1 MSHLTILQ
9 QMFPGK
15 ILLGVEEIASLLN
28 VSKGHIQNLC
38 YSNRLPLK
46 LHVDKS
52 LSNRIQVSVVEMAR
66 YLDGKLE
73 SLPTQVEKKEP
84 SIPSMVI
91 KPKRGRP
98 RGVSRTQMMFQNAL
112 RFAVLKEE
120 VSVEIKNFNQ
130 YLENL
135 DIEVKDE
142 DCRKKFLEYQSKVQD
157 SGRRLEVSINFHILE
172 KQIGPKIENKK
183 PVKKI

>member
-1 MSHLTILQ
+1 
-9 QMFPGK
+9 MFPGK

-142 DCRKKFLEYQSKVQD
+142 GCRKKFLEYHQEVQNIG
-157 SGRRLEVSINFHILE
+157 SRLEVSINFHILE